1 MNADMDTRPGL
12 AQRVRR
18 RAAGHWSD
26 IRGLPRPQPLTASL
40 KSRSAGLDLPREFP
54 VEAYDELQRI
64 TERLNGDQVSAEEL
78 VDLLRRGKGLEAA
91 LREHLAEVELQVE
104 AIERGEGVQ
113 RFTIASE

>member
-1 MNADMDTRPGL
+1 MSEGTEIGFA
-12 AQRVRR
+12 
-18 RAAGHWSD
+18 
-26 IRGLPRPQPLTASL
+26 
-40 KSRSAGLDLPREFP
+40 
-54 VEAYDELQRI
+54 EAYEELQRI

-113 RFTIASE
+113 RFTIASETRDGDGGRAGAKS